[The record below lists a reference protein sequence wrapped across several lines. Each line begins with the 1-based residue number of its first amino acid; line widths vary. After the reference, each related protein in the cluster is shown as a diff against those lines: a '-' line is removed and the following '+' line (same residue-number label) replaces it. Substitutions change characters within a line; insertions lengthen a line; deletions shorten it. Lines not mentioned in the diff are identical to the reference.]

1 MGMESCEIFREIDE
15 LFINYKANEEQFSSE
30 HGLYNKYCPGKSGS
44 KICET
49 DYEKLNAIFGY
60 AYTELAQN
68 NLMDLDDENDP
79 SVDFLIMG
87 LSNILYKLSKDQSL
101 SLKDAFKKY
110 LSSHGGFNYSSIL
123 YNKKYFS
130 GSNIGIM
137 NGFYF
142 LFQQICETI
151 NRFNK
156 PNAQQHEHISNIAQC
171 YIIYDTLYNFVYR
184 CGPYLRLLDHL
195 KTIYNEFIDAVIKV
209 HGNDQALRS
218 NLKKLSSIDTTKFK
232 SEFNSKGC
240 KKLHEKLTTKTPQI
254 IKTAVKMLDDVG
266 KRKNGD
272 GSQNTGADEDEDLN
286 LDDEEDDDDED
297 DDNEDDDYE
306 DDEDEDGGDDP
317 GKDIVDD
324 GEKKDGTIDNAPVN
338 LSDQSSIS
346 GGDPNQ
352 PKSGT
357 TNNADDSNGKE
368 QTLENKQN
376 SDKSPEGSSGTQS
389 TKENTQESKDDTKE
403 NQDATQKTLL
413 MKKESIVD
421 ALKVMKPTSNLFKP
435 YFLSFYNTL
444 TDIGNNAYKKTLQTL
459 QNTSSKLIEFANEL
473 NNAINQPNKET
484 GTPPPSDNGLKP
496 GGSGS
501 DPPPSDDPPVNIPPV
516 PHSSQNSQ
524 TEPTKQSGT
533 EHKQDEGPKE
543 KGPQPAL
550 TIQGPSDGSI
560 NTSYVQATK
569 PDNSGININGIISK
583 SVISMDIFKK
593 HKLTAVSVI
602 GIAIPITLAIM
613 YKYLSSGWRK
623 EMKRKKN
630 MKRVINSIGGKR
642 TVQIIISS
650 SSHKKQTKKSINSVY
665 GKKSPL
671 LNIYKLMQAD
681 PIPFINLFFLLTF
694 FVYKRKYD
702 YLEL

>member
-1 MGMESCEIFREIDE
+1 MGMKSCITFREIDE

-30 HGLYNKYCPGKSGS
+30 HGLYNKYCPGKNGS

-68 NLMDLDDENDP
+68 NMMDLDNENDL
-79 SVDFLIMG
+79 SADFLIMG

-110 LSSHGGFNYSSIL
+110 LSSQGSFNYSSIL

-151 NRFNK
+151 NRYNK
-156 PNAQQHEHISNIAQC
+156 SNAQKHEHIADIAQC

-184 CGPYLRLLDHL
+184 CGPYLQLFNHL
-195 KTIYNEFIDAVIKV
+195 KTIYDEFIDAVIKV
-209 HGNDQALRS
+209 HGNDEALHS

-254 IKTAVKMLDDVG
+254 IRTAVKMLDDVE

-272 GSQNTGADEDEDLN
+272 GSQSTGDDENEDLN
-286 LDDEEDDDDED
+286 LDDEEGDEEEDDDDE
-297 DDNEDDDYE
+297 EDDDE
-306 DDEDEDGGDDP
+306 EDGDDED
-317 GKDIVDD
+317 GKDIVDG
-324 GEKKDGTIDNAPVN
+324 GEKKDDTIDNMPVN
-338 LSDQSSIS
+338 QEDDPGNISDQSSVS
-346 GGDPNQ
+346 NDGPSQ

-357 TNNADDSNGKE
+357 PNNTDDSNHKE
-368 QTLENKQN
+368 PTLENRQS
-376 SDKSPEGSSGTQS
+376 SDKSPESSSDTQP
-389 TKENTQESKDDTKE
+389 TKETTQE
-403 NQDATQKTLL
+403 NQGTTQKTLL

-421 ALKVMKPTSNLFKP
+421 ALKVMRPTANMFRP

-459 QNTSSKLIEFANEL
+459 QNTSSKLIEFASEL
-473 NNAINQPNKET
+473 NNAINQPNKVT
-484 GTPPPSDNGLKP
+484 VTPPQGDNGPKP
-496 GGSGS
+496 EGSES
-501 DPPPSDDPPVNIPPV
+501 DPPPSDDPSTNIPPV

-543 KGPQPAL
+543 KDQQQPL

-569 PDNSGININGIISK
+569 PYNSESNINGIISK

-613 YKYLSSGWRK
+613 YKYLSFGWRK

-642 TVQIIISS
+642 PVQIIINSS
-650 SSHKKQTKKSINSVY
+650 SQKKQTKKSINSVY
-665 GKKSPL
+665 KEKSPL